1 MAGKLIIADTGK
13 MADVKNIFSANLIQR
28 WLKFA
33 AVSDKSVT
41 TYTVAIK
48 QMCRYF
54 YANNITTPR
63 REDLETWRDGLIDG
77 GKSANTVRLYIA
89 SAKLFFRWLAME
101 NLYPNVAD
109 HLKAKVKISA
119 EHKKDFLS
127 KEQSRELLNFAKG
140 KGTLKD
146 LRDRAIIA
154 LMLSAGLRTIEICRA
169 DVKDIRRLS
178 GVNFLFVQGKG
189 RSEKSESVRLAPQ
202 VFSLIQ
208 SYLKA
213 RGKVKGT
220 DPLFVSTS
228 NRCKNQRLDTQTI
241 RKLIKA
247 DLRAIGLDSD
257 RLTAHSLRHTCA
269 TQALLNGAK
278 LEYVQQTL
286 RHRQISTTMIYNH
299 AIERIK
305 NTAECVV
312 ADTIFSTT

>member
-1 MAGKLIIADTGK
+1 MAGKLIVADTVK
-13 MADVKNIFSANLIQR
+13 MADVKNIFSENLIQR

-41 TYTVAIK
+41 TYTAAIK

-54 YANNITTPR
+54 RTNNITAPR

-89 SAKLFFRWLAME
+89 SAKLFFRWLSME
-101 NLYPNVAD
+101 NLYSNVAD

-154 LMLSAGLRTIEICRA
+154 LILSAGLRTIEICRA

-220 DPLFVSTS
+220 APLFVSTS

-241 RKLIKA
+241 RKMVKN